1 MKIIKSLLFIYFIFL
16 ISAHG
21 QEKLSLAG
29 TWQIKL
35 DPNNQGI
42 ANEWWK
48 IGFYE
53 TLKLP
58 GSLTG
63 NNIGHKVDLNTP
75 WTGNVI
81 DSTYFKSNKYEKYRN
96 GDIKVPFWLLSNV
109 YYRGVAWY
117 TRSIEVP
124 KNWKGKNVILNLER
138 CHWESSV
145 YVNEKYC
152 GTQNSLVSKHE
163 YDISPYLNSGTNRIT
178 IRINNDYI
186 IPIGP
191 NSSSITDHTQTN
203 WNGII
208 GDISLTAFVKI
219 RIKNVKIFSDIKKS
233 EILVKCSIVNPA
245 REKNTGKIS
254 FFIPGYEEITKNFE
268 VKNEKSEVELIY
280 KLPNAKL
287 WDEFTP
293 NLYTLHLKLF
303 DENGVNLHNLS
314 ESFGMR
320 KISTDAGRVTIN
332 DRPIFLRGDVDCA
345 GFPLTGYPSTDEAEW
360 ERIFKTIKSYGLN
373 HLRFHSWCP
382 PKVAFSVA
390 DRLGVYIYPESP
402 VWANQGSAVG
412 TGGTVDDFIYSESE
426 RILEEYGNHPSFI
439 LLSSGNEPAGANQN
453 KFLADWVTHFKA
465 KDNRRLYTSAS
476 GWPMIT
482 ANDIHITPNDVRIQG
497 WGQELK
503 SIINSKKPSFDYNW
517 QSTLEKLNR
526 PVVSHEIG
534 QWCAFP
540 NLKEINKYKGVL
552 KAKNFEIFKESLEE
566 SGMGSQA
573 DEFLYASGRLQ
584 TLCYKADI
592 EAALRTP
599 KFAGIQLLGLHDF
612 SGQGTALVGAL
623 DAFWESK
630 GYTSPEEYRTFCNS
644 TVLLAKFKKLTFINT
659 EIVDIPLDIAHFG
672 NIPLKNQV
680 IEWQVMDVNNKIYAQ
695 GTFALSEITIG
706 DSQYVGNIKF
716 LPSMVKSAKQLKLKT
731 TLRGSDVHN
740 NWDLWV
746 YPSELKITTGK
757 VLVVDE
763 LTDEVISKI
772 KKGQTVLYLA
782 HNDVKDTRV
791 KIGFSSVFWN
801 TAWTSNQGP
810 NTMGL
815 ALNPSHPIF
824 KYFPTE
830 KFSNY
835 QWFDLITNSQ
845 AMILTDFDK
854 SFKPLLQPIDTWF
867 ENRKL
872 AIGFETNLGKGKLMV
887 TTIDLTSDMKNRIE
901 SKQFKYS
908 LLAYMNS
915 SAFTPENT
923 VDIQKIKALFK

>member
-1 MKIIKSLLFIYFIFL
+1 MKIFKSFLYIYFAFVVYVQ
-16 ISAHG
+16 G

-29 TWQIKL
+29 TWQVKL

-42 ANEWWK
+42 AGEWWK
-48 IGFYE
+48 NSFAE
-53 TLKLP
+53 TVKLP
-58 GSLTG
+58 GSLTE
-63 NNIGHKVDLNTP
+63 NNIGYKVDLNTP

-81 DSTYFKSNKYEKYRN
+81 DSTYFRSDVYKKYRT
-96 GDIKVPFWLLSNV
+96 GDIKVPFWLLSDV

-117 TRSIEVP
+117 TRTIEVP
-124 KNWKGKNVILNLER
+124 QNWKGKNVVLNLER

-152 GTQNSLVSKHE
+152 GTQNSLVAKHD
-163 YDISPYLNSGTNRIT
+163 YDIGPYLKAGNNRIT
-178 IRINNDYI
+178 IRVNNNYI

-208 GDISLTAFVKI
+208 GDISLNAYEKVKL
-219 RIKNVKIFSDIKKS
+219 KNVKIFTDIKNA
-233 EILVKCSIVNPA
+233 EILVKYQIVNPS
-245 REKNTGKIS
+245 REKRVGKIS
-254 FFIPGYEEITKNFE
+254 FSVAGYGEVAQNFDIQ
-268 VKNEKSEVELIY
+268 NENSEAELVY

-293 NLYTLHLKLF
+293 NLYALQVKLF
-303 DENGVNLHNLS
+303 DDKGTVLHSLS

-320 KISTDAGRVTIN
+320 KVSISEGRVAIN
-332 DRPIFLRGDVDCA
+332 DRPVFLRGDVDCA
-345 GFPLTGYPSTDEAEW
+345 GFPLTGYPSTDETEW

-382 PKVAFSVA
+382 PKIAFSVA

-412 TGGTVDDFIYSESE
+412 TGGVVDDFIYAESE
-426 RILEEYGNHPSFI
+426 RIIEEYGNHPSFI
-439 LLSSGNEPAGANQN
+439 MMSSGNEPAGAIQN
-453 KFLADWVTHFKA
+453 AFLSDWVNHFKA
-465 KDNRRLYTSAS
+465 KDNRRLYTSSA
-476 GWPMIT
+476 GWPMIP
-482 ANDIHITPNDVRIQG
+482 ANDVHITPNDVRIQG

-503 SIINSKKPSFDYNW
+503 SIINSKQPSFDYNW
-517 QSTLEKLNR
+517 QLTLSKIDR

-540 NLKEINKYKGVL
+540 NLKEISKYKGVL
-552 KAKNFEIFKESLEE
+552 KAKNFEIFKETLEQR
-566 SGMGSQA
+566 GMGSQA

-599 KFAGIQLLGLHDF
+599 KFGGFQLLGLHDF

-644 TVLLAKFKKLTFINT
+644 TVLLAKFQKLTFTNK
-659 EIVDIPLDIAHFG
+659 EIIDVPLDIAHFG
-672 NIPLKNQV
+672 NAPLKNQV
-680 IEWQVMDVNNKIYAQ
+680 IEWQFVDANNKIYGQ
-695 GTFALSEITIG
+695 GNFAMNEIKIG
-706 DSQYVGNIKF
+706 DSQYIGNINF
-716 LPSMVKSAKQLKLKT
+716 LPNKIKTALQLKLKT
-731 TLRGSDVHN
+731 NLKGTDIKNH
-740 NWDLWV
+740 WDIWV
-746 YPSELKITTGK
+746 YPSELKISNGN
-757 VLVVDE
+757 VLIVDE

-772 KKGQTVLYLA
+772 QNGQNVLYLA
-782 HNDVKDTRV
+782 NGDVKDTSV
-791 KIGFSSVFWN
+791 KIGFSSLFWN
-801 TAWTSNQGP
+801 TAWTGNQAP
-810 NTMGL
+810 HTMGL
-815 ALNPSHPIF
+815 ALNPAHPVF
-824 KYFPTE
+824 KHFPTE
-830 KFSNY
+830 QFSNY
-835 QWFDLITNSQ
+835 QWFDLIIKSQ
-845 AMILTDFDK
+845 AIIINGFDK
-854 SFKPLLQPIDTWF
+854 AYKPLLQPIDTWF

-887 TTIDLTSDMKNRIE
+887 TSIDLTNDMQNRIE
-901 SKQFKYS
+901 ANQFKYS

-915 SAFTPENT
+915 TAFAPEHT
-923 VDIQKIKALFK
+923 VDIQKIKVLFK